1 MLVVS
6 KRGEESLER
15 FSCSVQSFFLFL
27 FCTWLTGM
35 LKGYAKNSSL
45 GEALFFFYRMMCDG
59 VRPVVGDYAC
69 LLQLCGENL
78 DLKRGR
84 EIHGQIITN
93 GFKSNLFAITAVMNL
108 YAKCREI
115 ENHGKQSFDAF

>member
-59 VRPVVGDYAC
+59 VRPVVGDY
-69 LLQLCGENL
+69 GL
-78 DLKRGR
+78 DDL
-84 EIHGQIITN
+84 
-93 GFKSNLFAITAVMNL
+93 
-108 YAKCREI
+108 
-115 ENHGKQSFDAF
+115 